1 MIQVIIED
9 IPHGKETEA
18 EILGVL
24 KITRVSNGRPDWND
38 YTYSIDDDPNKSGKI
53 TNQFKTNTIWKLLY
67 KILDVEFG
75 DK

>member
-24 KITRVSNGRPDWND
+24 KITRTSNGRPDWSD
-38 YTYSIDDDPNKSGKI
+38 YTYIIDDDVNKSGKI
-53 TNQFKTNTIWKLLY
+53 TYQFKSNTIWKLLY
-67 KILDVEFG
+67 KILEQEHG
-75 DK
+75 E

>member
-18 EILGVL
+18 EIWGVL
-24 KITRVSNGRPDWND
+24 KITRESNGRPDWND

-53 TNQFKTNTIWKLLY
+53 SNQFKANSIWKLIW
-67 KILDVEFG
+67 KILDAEFG
-75 DK
+75 E